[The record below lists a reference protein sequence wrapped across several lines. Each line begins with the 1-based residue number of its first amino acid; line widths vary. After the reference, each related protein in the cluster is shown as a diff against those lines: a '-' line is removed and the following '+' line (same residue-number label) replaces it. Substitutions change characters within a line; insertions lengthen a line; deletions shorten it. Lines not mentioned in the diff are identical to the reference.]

1 LTGFKSERG
10 KVQVILKSSLW
21 VGLTGGIAT
30 GKSTV
35 SSYLRSCGIPVV
47 DADEVAHQVVEP
59 GTKGLQEIES
69 QFGPDYID
77 QSGHFNR
84 KKMADLVFKD
94 RTALL
99 KLEKI
104 IHPLVQSRVIELR
117 RQFESQGHKVIV
129 YDVPLLFEKN
139 LQDQFDR
146 IILVT
151 SLEAHQLE
159 RMKTRNA
166 WPLEESK
173 RRILNQ
179 IPLIEKESRSDFIIV
194 NNSDLKSLYLQ
205 VDDVIKNLIAENK
218 S

>member
-1 LTGFKSERG
+1 M
-10 KVQVILKSSLW
+10 KSSLW
-21 VGLTGGIAT
+21 IGLTGGIAT

-35 SSYLRSCGIPVV
+35 SSYLRSLGIPVV

-59 GTKGLQEIES
+59 GSLGLKEIAS
-69 QFGPDYID
+69 QFGAEFID
-77 QSGHFNR
+77 KRGHFDR
-84 KKMADLVFKD
+84 KKMSDLVFKE
-94 RTALL
+94 RSALL

-117 RQFESQGHKVIV
+117 KQFETQGHALIV

-139 LQDQFDR
+139 LQDQFDK

-159 RMKTRNA
+159 RMKNRNA

-173 RRILNQ
+173 RRISNQ
-179 IPLIEKESRSDFIIV
+179 MPLLEKEAKSDFVII
-194 NNSDLKSLYLQ
+194 NNSDLKSLYKQ
-205 VDDVIKNLIAENK
+205 VDDVLKKLVAK
-218 S
+218 DKP